1 MRHERER
8 SHAPQQWQVPMKADA
23 QQAPA
28 AADRPPSLHDD
39 PRAFLDRMLAVGQNG
54 DRDQFRQMTQILANE
69 PPGRALRAEA
79 IEAVNQQEQH
89 AAQQAMQVQ
98 QQQQQQQQQETMR
111 IGGRSM

>member
-1 MRHERER
+1 
-8 SHAPQQWQVPMKADA
+8 MKADA

-28 AADRPPSLHDD
+28 AADKPPSLHDD
-39 PRAFLDRMLAVGQNG
+39 PHAILDRILAAGQNG

-69 PPGRALRAEA
+69 PPGRALRAES

-89 AAQQAMQVQ
+89 AAQQAMQ
-98 QQQQQQQQQETMR
+98 QQQQQQETMR